1 MFEMVLEG
9 ALLGLTLSLL
19 IGPVFLT
26 LLQTGIES
34 GFRAGTSYS
43 TGVWL
48 SDFLIIFLMY
58 QSMAA
63 IAAFVDSPNFMFIVG
78 IIGSFILIGFG
89 LVSVFSKV
97 DSMSNIQ
104 YVKVSYAKLFA
115 KGFLINTFNPFTIFF
130 WLGVNTMII
139 TKPEFTPKRATAY
152 FGSILLILMLTDL
165 IKILLAKRIGQALK
179 SLYIIY
185 IKKVGGILLI
195 ISGIV
200 LLYRVYNA

>member
-1 MFEMVLEG
+1 
-9 ALLGLTLSLL
+9 
-19 IGPVFLT
+19 
-26 LLQTGIES
+26 
-34 GFRAGTSYS
+34 
-43 TGVWL
+43 
-48 SDFLIIFLMY
+48 
-58 QSMAA
+58 
-63 IAAFVDSPNFMFIVG
+63 
-78 IIGSFILIGFG
+78 
-89 LVSVFSKV
+89 
-97 DSMSNIQ
+97 
-104 YVKVSYAKLFA
+104 
-115 KGFLINTFNPFTIFF
+115 
-130 WLGVNTMII
+130 MII